1 MSKAKKYSSLIFPSD
16 DASLEEE
23 AIKQDLQNAGFSNT
37 DQEWLVRFFKRPD
50 TFGNPSGTAV
60 FRDDFTDN
68 FEYVLPGIVEK
79 LGEPVQTEKDRQTR
93 LALLFSFLL
102 NFGPRFSKVVRPKA
116 SNDPSGQPEWI
127 GEFQSHAKFCAK
139 SLGWDKLIE
148 LRNSN
153 SVMFLFDDLV
163 PLLFPKGMPLNQ
175 IVDLD
180 QLNPIRRRNRSSND
194 FPDPQQLEFWLI
206 WRFNANA
213 ERCSTIRLDTLL
225 QPFSDFSEDVL
236 GYKILGLSNAIYD
249 AMSVIPRSVRL
260 DPLNDGWRIVAH
272 ELIPFLELLT
282 AKEPDLSQERSA
294 SLKAWWHLARVI
306 YGWSMGGLESDLSAE
321 LRNRLVESA
330 ARHIGILR
338 SVLRDIPKVFEDKNS
353 TGRAYDFYKE
363 AFYILLTLASP
374 WKCLK
379 TLLLAFTE
387 MTEQAVTS
395 DLRPWPE
402 SGREPPPHPYSLIP
416 LWIGVAMY
424 PQNLRNEMD
433 RDPYLQDLR
442 EEFAK
447 FCLGR
452 LKTKKKREASSANKQ
467 FYTNED
473 FIEPRPPWRQC
484 YVQALTTLRVNPGAR
499 AHRTLFWLSQNDP
512 DETVRDL
519 AKKAHKQIRHLDRK
533 KPNLDLGASPRR
545 PLFEAFW
552 WLRQAHLLALEV
564 AIDQAGAMRTRRKE
578 LHRTRERED
587 RHNWERS
594 K

>member
-1 MSKAKKYSSLIFPSD
+1 MSRAKKSPFVFPSD
-16 DASLEEE
+16 HFSEDED
-23 AIKQDLQNAGFSNT
+23 IKQVLHAAGFSEA
-37 DQEWLVRFFKRPD
+37 DQEWLIQVFKHPD
-50 TFGNPSGTAV
+50 CFGDSSDISV

-68 FEYVLPGIVEK
+68 FEYVLPSIVEK

-102 NFGPRFSKVVRPKA
+102 NLGPRFSEVVRPKA
-116 SNDPSGQPEWI
+116 SNDSSGQSEWI

-139 SLGWDKLIE
+139 SLDWDKLIE

-163 PLLFPKGMPLNQ
+163 PILFPKGMPLDQ

-321 LRNRLVESA
+321 LRNRLVEST

-338 SVLRDIPKVFEDKNS
+338 SVLRDIPEVFEDKDS
-353 TGRAYDFYKE
+353 TGTVFDSYKE
-363 AFYILLTLASP
+363 AFYVLLTLATP

-379 TLLLAFTE
+379 PLLLAFTE
-387 MTEQAVTS
+387 MAKQAVTS

-447 FCLGR
+447 FCLER
-452 LKTKKKREASSANKQ
+452 LKTKKKREASSADKQ
-467 FYTNED
+467 SCTNED
-473 FIEPRPPWRQC
+473 FVEPRPAWRLG
-484 YVQALTTLRVNPGAR
+484 YVQALTALRVNPGGR
-499 AHRTLFWLSQNDP
+499 AHKTLFWLSQNDP
-512 DETVRDL
+512 DEMVRTL
-519 AKKAHKQIRHLDRK
+519 AKRAHKQIRHLDRK
-533 KPNLDLGASPRR
+533 KPNLDVGASPRR

-552 WLRQAHLLALEV
+552 WLRQAHLLHLDV
-564 AIDQAGAMRTRRKE
+564 TPDPAGTMRTRRRE
-578 LHRTRERED
+578 LHRTQEKDD
-587 RHNWERS
+587 RRNWGRS